1 MNFETRLFNCADLQ
15 SILDCVLDGGL
26 ELTDANLGNVKL
38 VDQRQGYLTIAAQR
52 GFHQEFLDFFHRAN
66 ADDSLSICGRALR
79 ERRAIISD
87 VMSDEEFAPWR
98 SVAERA
104 GFRSLQSTPI
114 ISSSG
119 ALFGILSTH
128 FPSPHQPTEREMN
141 AVRSLAKLA
150 ANAIVRVRIVTRLR
164 IRMPCPSARTG
175 NQYRVLHSIETL
187 NWPSSMTMVYGR
199 SFIRAGVYLADG

>member
-15 SILDCVLDGGL
+15 SIVDCVLDSGL

-52 GFHQEFLDFFHRAN
+52 GFHHEFLDFFQQAN

-79 ERRAIISD
+79 ERRAIVSD

-114 ISSSG
+114 ISDSG
-119 ALFGILSTH
+119 VLLGIVSTH
-128 FPSPHQPTEREMN
+128 FPIPHQPTE
-141 AVRSLAKLA
+141 K
-150 ANAIVRVRIVTRLR
+150 
-164 IRMPCPSARTG
+164 
-175 NQYRVLHSIETL
+175 
-187 NWPSSMTMVYGR
+187 
-199 SFIRAGVYLADG
+199 

>member
-1 MNFETRLFNCADLQ
+1 MNFETRLVNCADLQ
-15 SILDCVLDGGL
+15 SILDCVLDGGV

-52 GFHQEFLDFFHRAN
+52 GFQQEFLDFFHRAN

-87 VMSDEEFAPWR
+87 VMTDEEFTPWQ

-104 GFRSLQSTPI
+104 GFRSLQSTPL

-119 ALFGILSTH
+119 ALVGIISTH
-128 FPSPHQPTEREMN
+128 FPIPHQPTEHEMN

-150 ANAIVRVRIVTRLR
+150 ANAIVRVRV
-164 IRMPCPSARTG
+164 G
-175 NQYRVLHSIETL
+175 H
-187 NWPSSMTMVYGR
+187 
-199 SFIRAGVYLADG
+199 DK